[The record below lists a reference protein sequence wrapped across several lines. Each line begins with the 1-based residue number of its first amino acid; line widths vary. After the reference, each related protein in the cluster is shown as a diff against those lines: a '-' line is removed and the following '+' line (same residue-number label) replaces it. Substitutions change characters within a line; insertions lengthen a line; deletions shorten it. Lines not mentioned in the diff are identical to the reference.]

1 MQGEHVDDLDIEF
14 VVAAPV
20 VIPNLRQFIFV
31 TKNAKFTDF
40 ETYPRKIPGF

>member
-20 VIPNLRQFIFV
+20 VIPNLQAVYFCNKERQVHRF
-31 TKNAKFTDF
+31 
-40 ETYPRKIPGF
+40 